1 VPPGDLDALCARVL
15 ALGGDES
22 LLEVGP
28 GPGHFLGYLRRHGA
42 RGRLVGLDRS
52 ETMVRE
58 ARDAYPDAD
67 WVPGSVEEL
76 PFADGTFD
84 AAAARHMLYHVGDI
98 DRAVAELARVAG
110 RLLVTTNGAE
120 YLPRNDELLS
130 RCLAAFGL
138 PPAERTA
145 LRFAAEDAGAVLG
158 RHFGSVTEHWIR
170 SELVFAAPGPI
181 AAYAASCLGLRGV
194 DPDPDLRSRMHAWLV
209 DEAARQ
215 LRDVGTWRDPKPAIV
230 VLAS

>member
-1 VPPGDLDALCARVL
+1 MPPGDLDALCTRVL
-15 ALGGDES
+15 ALGENES
-22 LLEVGP
+22 LLEAGS

-58 ARDAYPDAD
+58 ARDAYPDAE
-67 WVPGSVEEL
+67 WVSGSVEEL
-76 PFADGTFD
+76 PFADGAFD
-84 AAAARHMLYHVGDI
+84 AAAARHMLYHVDDI
-98 DRAVAELARVAG
+98 DRAVSELARVAG

-120 YLPRNDELLS
+120 FLPRNDELLS

-145 LRFAAEDAGAVLG
+145 LRFAAEDAGPVLG

-170 SELVFAAPGPI
+170 SELVFSEPGPI

-194 DPDPDLRSRMHAWLV
+194 DPDPDLRSRMRAWLH
-209 DEAARQ
+209 DEAARE
-215 LRDVGTWRDPKPAIV
+215 LRSVGTWRDPKPSIV
-230 VLAS
+230 VLAR

>member
-15 ALGGDES
+15 ALGEDES
-22 LLEVGP
+22 LLEAGP
-28 GPGHFLGYLRRHGA
+28 GPGHFVGYLRRHGA
-42 RGRLVGLDRS
+42 RGRLAGLDRS

-58 ARDAYPDAD
+58 ARDAYPDAE
-67 WVPGSVEEL
+67 WLSGSVEEL
-76 PFADGTFD
+76 PFADGAFD
-84 AAAARHMLYHVGDI
+84 AAAARHMLYHVDDI

-110 RLLVTTNGAE
+110 RLLVTTNGGE

-138 PPAERTA
+138 PSAERTA
-145 LRFAAEDAGAVLG
+145 LRFAAEDAGPVLG

-170 SELVFAAPGPI
+170 GELVFTEPGPI

-194 DPDPDLRSRMHAWLV
+194 DSDSGLRSRMHAWLLE
-209 DEAARQ
+209 EAARQ
-215 LRDVGTWRDPKPAIV
+215 LRVVGTWRDPKPAIV
-230 VLAS
+230 VLAR